1 MGGGSVK
8 EGNLFK
14 LTCNMSVKK
23 KLWICCLAIALFF
36 FSFTLSES
44 LNPEEKITQ
53 YYRAQLIQ
61 LQASI
66 EQLKKAVIAG
76 QSEPQIRSQ
85 FLKARFAYKKI
96 ELFAEYYFELD
107 VSKLNGSALEFIE
120 EEDPSAQ
127 QEPQGL
133 QMIETFLFPH
143 YLPVKKDS
151 LLLFID
157 KLYNNVQGFSRNA
170 GNFTLNNYAW
180 DAATEEIVRILCL
193 GITGFDSPLA
203 QNSIKESDAALVGV
217 EAIVL
222 AYRNQIQKEF
232 PTLYDRLVSHLREA
246 RLYLRKNPGFDG
258 FDRMYFIATYLNPI
272 SQQLGSLKKHFQFP
286 ANPTRFSVIKREA
299 DLFNIENLQPRYFL
313 GDDLISDSKIELGR
327 KLFYDQALSANGQR
341 SCASCHQ
348 PEKGF
353 TDGMPTATPI
363 SGHGRLSRNT
373 PTLWNAFLQRN
384 LFHDSRQTSL
394 DRLILEVMSN
404 EKEMNS
410 GVNNAVLAIQKN
422 PVYIQLFRKAYP
434 RAEVINGEMLVNAIS
449 MYLRTLLSYNSRFD
463 QYIRGDRNRMSP
475 SEIKGFNLF
484 SGKARCATCHFIPL
498 FNGSKPPSFF
508 YQESEVLGVPADTN
522 KAHPQH
528 DSDLG
533 RFTTTQQSFH
543 RFAFKTPTLRNITL
557 TGPYMH
563 NGVFATLNQVM
574 EFYNNGGG
582 KGLHIAPSNQTL
594 PFDKLGLSTAEI
606 NNIISFM
613 QTLIDTSG
621 NSFKRIPY

>member
-1 MGGGSVK
+1 
-8 EGNLFK
+8 
-14 LTCNMSVKK
+14 
-23 KLWICCLAIALFF
+23 
-36 FSFTLSES
+36 
-44 LNPEEKITQ
+44 
-53 YYRAQLIQ
+53 
-61 LQASI
+61 
-66 EQLKKAVIAG
+66 
-76 QSEPQIRSQ
+76 
-85 FLKARFAYKKI
+85 
-96 ELFAEYYFELD
+96 
-107 VSKLNGSALEFIE
+107 
-120 EEDPSAQ
+120 
-127 QEPQGL
+127 
-133 QMIETFLFPH
+133 
-143 YLPVKKDS
+143 
-151 LLLFID
+151 
-157 KLYNNVQGFSRNA
+157 
-170 GNFTLNNYAW
+170 
-180 DAATEEIVRILCL
+180 
-193 GITGFDSPLA
+193 
-203 QNSIKESDAALVGV
+203 
-217 EAIVL
+217 
-222 AYRNQIQKEF
+222 
-232 PTLYDRLVSHLREA
+232 
-246 RLYLRKNPGFDG
+246 
-258 FDRMYFIATYLNPI
+258 
-272 SQQLGSLKKHFQFP
+272 
-286 ANPTRFSVIKREA
+286 
-299 DLFNIENLQPRYFL
+299 
-313 GDDLISDSKIELGR
+313 
-327 KLFYDQALSANGQR
+327 
-341 SCASCHQ
+341 
-348 PEKGF
+348 
-353 TDGMPTATPI
+353 MPTATPI

-522 KAHPQH
+522 KAQPQL

-606 NNIISFM
+606 NNIISDNYDGFG
-613 QTLIDTSG
+613 TVTTYTTVYTYNEDNFPLTNVESDGTPSSNITTEY
-621 NSFKRIPY
+621 FY